1 MRSSLNILPI
11 LLFALVSL
19 PQVAHAHL
27 IGGSGLASSL
37 NHPLFGLDHLLTMIA
52 AGIIVTQIGGK
63 AVWKVPA
70 TFVSFMVMGG
80 LLAITGFAMP
90 IAETGIALSVLAFGV
105 FIALSHKIL
114 LNCALACVALFA
126 IFHGHVHD
134 NETSSIANNTL
145 YVAGLVL
152 PITVLHIMGLLMGLY
167 ARKTRF
173 TLELFICPGAGRSIA
188 GFFSVR
194 LLING

>member
-27 IGGSGLASSL
+27 IGGSGLASGL

-105 FIALSHKIL
+105 FIALYTKYFSTAHWHVLRSLQYFTAMSMTMKHHQSRTT
-114 LNCALACVALFA
+114 LFMWRA
-126 IFHGHVHD
+126 
-134 NETSSIANNTL
+134 
-145 YVAGLVL
+145 
-152 PITVLHIMGLLMGLY
+152 
-167 ARKTRF
+167 
-173 TLELFICPGAGRSIA
+173 
-188 GFFSVR
+188 
-194 LLING
+194 

>member
-1 MRSSLNILPI
+1 MRSSLNIVPI

-27 IGGSGLASSL
+27 IGGSGLASGL

-105 FIALSHKIL
+105 FIALYTKYFST
-114 LNCALACVALFA
+114 LACVALFA

-152 PITVLHIMGLLMGLY
+152 PITVLHIISWAY
-167 ARKTRF
+167 SWDF
-173 TLELFICPGAGRSIA
+173 TLARHDSL
-188 GFFSVR
+188 
-194 LLING
+194 